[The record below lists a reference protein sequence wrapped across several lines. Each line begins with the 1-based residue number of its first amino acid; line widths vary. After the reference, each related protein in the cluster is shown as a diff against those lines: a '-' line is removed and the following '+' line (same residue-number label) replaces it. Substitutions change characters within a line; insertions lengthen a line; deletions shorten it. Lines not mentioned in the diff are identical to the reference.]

1 MGLVMPTI
9 MTRTPDTLQDGP
21 VWEPWAAII
30 LAGGRSSRLD
40 GVDKAGVEVGGRTM
54 LEWALDGVIDAR
66 EVVVV
71 GDPVPTERP
80 VTFVRE
86 SPRFGGP
93 VAGLLTGVDS
103 LLTVPRLVGVIAVDM
118 PYVHHGTWRRLL
130 AAGDGG
136 DGSLLVGPDGRW
148 QLTMTLD
155 TTRLA
160 EVRPSYE
167 EQHDFPLRRL
177 LEPLTLVPVASEGR
191 EHEDIDT
198 WTDLSQA

>member
-1 MGLVMPTI
+1 MDL
-9 MTRTPDTLQDGP
+9 

-40 GVDKAGVEVGGRTM
+40 GIDKAGIEVGGRT
-54 LEWALDGVIDAR
+54 LLAWALDGVIDAR

-93 VAGLLTGVDS
+93 VAGLLTGLDA

-130 AAGDGG
+130 AAGAGTATAAATGTGSDARPV
-136 DGSLLVGPDGRW
+136 DGSWLVGPDGRW
-148 QLTMTLD
+148 QLAMTLD
-155 TTRLA
+155 TARLA

-177 LEPLTLVPVASEGR
+177 LEHLTLEPVASEGR

-198 WTDLSQA
+198 WTDLRQA

>member
-1 MGLVMPTI
+1 MA
-9 MTRTPDTLQDGP
+9 R

-30 LAGGRSSRLD
+30 LAGGRGSRLD
-40 GVDKAGVEVGGRTM
+40 GVDKAGIEVGGRTL

-86 SPRFGGP
+86 SPRYGGP

-103 LLTVPRLVGVIAVDM
+103 LLVMPRFVGVMAVDM
-118 PYVHHGTWRRLL
+118 PYLHHGTWRRLL
-130 AAGDGG
+130 EAATPAPPADGPV
-136 DGSLLVGPDGRW
+136 DGSGESAVDGSWLVGPDGRW
-148 QLTMTLD
+148 QLAMVLD
-155 TTRLA
+155 TARLA
-160 EVRPSYE
+160 EVRPDHE
-167 EQHDFPLRRL
+167 AQHDYPIRRL
-177 LEPLTLVPVASEGR
+177 LEPLTMAPVRAVGR

-198 WTDLSQA
+198 WTDLSRA